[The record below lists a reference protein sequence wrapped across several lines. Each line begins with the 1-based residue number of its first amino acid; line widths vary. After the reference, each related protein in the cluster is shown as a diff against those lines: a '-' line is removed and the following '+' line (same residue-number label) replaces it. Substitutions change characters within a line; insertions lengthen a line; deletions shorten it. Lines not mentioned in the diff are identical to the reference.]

1 MSQPAPPARLRLL
14 VRSECGLCEEFARA
28 YRALARSRPLPP
40 LELTDVDSDPVLAR
54 RWGLKIP
61 VLLWDET
68 LICQSHFDAGELTRL
83 LRL

>member
-1 MSQPAPPARLRLL
+1 MRLL
-14 VRSECGLCEEFARA
+14 VRPECGLCEEFAAA
-28 YRALARSRPLPP
+28 YHALARRQPLPP
-40 LELTDVDSDPVLAR
+40 LELVDVDSDPLLAR

-68 LICQSHFDAGELTRL
+68 LVCQSRLDAGELARL